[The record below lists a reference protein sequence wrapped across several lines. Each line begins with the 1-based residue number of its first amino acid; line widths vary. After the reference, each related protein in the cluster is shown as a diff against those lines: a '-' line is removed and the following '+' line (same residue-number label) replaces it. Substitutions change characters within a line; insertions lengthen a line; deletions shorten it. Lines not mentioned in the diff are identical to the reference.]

1 MEKREP
7 LLHCWWKWK
16 FVQPLWKTVWRFFR
30 KLKIELLYDPAIPF
44 LGLYPDKIISQK
56 DTCTHVFIGELFTVA
71 KIWKKKNKK
80 KLKFP
85 LIDECI
91 KIWYI
96 YTTEYYSAI
105 ENNKM
110 MPFVAI

>member
-1 MEKREP
+1 M
-7 LLHCWWKWK
+7 
-16 FVQPLWKTVWRFFR
+16 
-30 KLKIELLYDPAIPF
+30 
-44 LGLYPDKIISQK
+44 
-56 DTCTHVFIGELFTVA
+56 
-71 KIWKKKNKK
+71 KKKKKK